1 MFPSNNP
8 GGWPRLFG
16 PGLTLALALVVALP
30 GCGGGDPYAV
40 KPVSAAGTVTYH
52 GQPVKKGTI
61 LFQPVGEQGR
71 PASGTIEDGKFAL
84 TTYREGDGAVAGKHE
99 VAVVATEEQKRKD
112 GDTSVKY
119 IVPENYASPESS
131 GVTVDVPPGG
141 SRDLRV
147 DIK

>member
-1 MFPSNNP
+1 M
-8 GGWPRLFG
+8 
-16 PGLTLALALVVALP
+16 LALVVVAALP

-40 KPVSAAGTVTYH
+40 KTVSAAGTVTYQ

-61 LFQPVGEQGR
+61 LFQPEDEKGR

-84 TTYREGDGAVAGKHE
+84 TTYREGDGAVAGKHA
-99 VAVVATEEQKRKD
+99 VAVVATEEQKAKD

-119 IVPENYASPESS
+119 IIPESYASPQSS
-131 GVTVDVPPGG
+131 GVTVEVPPGG